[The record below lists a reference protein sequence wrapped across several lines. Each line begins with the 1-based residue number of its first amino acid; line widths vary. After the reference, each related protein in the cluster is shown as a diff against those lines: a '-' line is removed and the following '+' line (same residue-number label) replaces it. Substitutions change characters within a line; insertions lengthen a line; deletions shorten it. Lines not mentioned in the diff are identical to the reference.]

1 MTATRTTS
9 GNSVPTEF
17 AAMAAEPIVA
27 ACRAYFL
34 DLPMAM
40 TSETLR
46 FMGHRL
52 EEQAK
57 LLSSLSTCHTLS
69 DVTEV
74 QASFFKTAVGDYRK
88 EAGTLMHRAKET
100 VI

>member
-1 MTATRTTS
+1 VR
-9 GNSVPTEF
+9 
-17 AAMAAEPIVA
+17 AALAHSIAGLGRYIAERSFVEESTPALFVA
-27 ACRAYFL
+27 ACKAYFL

-57 LLSSLSTCHTLS
+57 LLSSLSTCHTL
-69 DVTEV
+69 
-74 QASFFKTAVGDYRK
+74 
-88 EAGTLMHRAKET
+88 
-100 VI
+100 